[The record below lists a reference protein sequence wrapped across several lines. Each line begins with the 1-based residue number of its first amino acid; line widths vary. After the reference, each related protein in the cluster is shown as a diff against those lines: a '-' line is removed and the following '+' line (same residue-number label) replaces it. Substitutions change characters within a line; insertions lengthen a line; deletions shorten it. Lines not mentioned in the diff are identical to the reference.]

1 MLHLSW
7 YDYPG
12 KWIPPSKEDYL
23 CLRKKRYDH
32 KHLSTS
38 QRIYIEKG
46 LNDDLSFAAI
56 ARKLD
61 KHPSTIA
68 KEVKKYRTFQPRE
81 KDPKKPARCALFKEC
96 TLRFLCD
103 EKGCVKMCKSC
114 YDVKLQVSKCS
125 YLCPEYREPQCAS
138 ISKAP
143 FVCNHCARQRTC
155 NKNKA
160 YYIAQNADKSSQ
172 ELLVSCRQG
181 INQAPVDIA
190 MLDKLISPLLAQG
203 QSLAHIYAF
212 HGHEIPCSRKTLY
225 NYIDQGVF
233 TAKNID
239 LRRKVRYKC
248 KPRKT
253 GTRVSL
259 AAKEF
264 RIGRTYEDFQKFIQK
279 NPDIPV
285 VELDTVEGGRDNST
299 QAFLTLFFRNCSL
312 MLIFVLQEK
321 SQDQVIKVFDYLT
334 EKLGI
339 GVFQELFPVIL
350 TDNGVEFQFPERLE
364 CDKNGGI
371 RTKIFY
377 CNPNSSW
384 QKGRIEKNHE
394 YIRYVIPKGQSLDN
408 YKQGDACVLMNHI
421 NSEARDSLNGCT
433 PFRLS
438 KMLLNNRLHRLLCLQ
453 EIPADQVNL
462 KPSLLKK

>member
-1 MLHLSW
+1 MSKKKE
-7 YDYPG
+7 YDQ
-12 KWIPPSKEDYL
+12 
-23 CLRKKRYDH
+23 

-38 QRIYIEKG
+38 QRIHIEKG
-46 LNDDLSFAAI
+46 LNDGLSFAAI
-56 ARKLD
+56 ARKLN
-61 KHPSTIA
+61 KHPSTIT
-68 KEVKKYRTFQPRE
+68 KEVKKYRTFQPRD

-96 TLRFLCD
+96 TMRFLCD
-103 EKGCVKMCKSC
+103 TKDCVKMCKSC
-114 YDVKLQVSKCS
+114 YDVKLHVLKCS
-125 YLCPEYREPQCAS
+125 YLCPEYQEPCCDS

-143 FVCNHCARQRTC
+143 FVCNHCFRQRTC

-160 YYIAQNADKSSQ
+160 YYIAQNADKSSR

-181 INQAPVDIA
+181 INQDSADIA
-190 MLDKLISPLLAQG
+190 LLDDLISPLLAQG

-279 NPDIPV
+279 NPDLPI

-299 QAFLTLFFRNCSL
+299 QAFLTIFFRNCSL

-339 GVFQELFPVIL
+339 QVFQELFPVIL
-350 TDNGVEFQFPERLE
+350 TDNGVEFQFPARLE
-364 CDKNGGI
+364 CDKNGEI
-371 RTKIFY
+371 RTRIFY

-408 YKQGDACVLMNHI
+408 YKQKDACVLMNHI

-438 KMLLNNRLHRLLCLQ
+438 KMLLNNRLHQVLCLK
-453 EIPADQVNL
+453 EIPADQVSL
-462 KPSLLKK
+462 KTSLFKK

>member
-1 MLHLSW
+1 MPKKKE
-7 YDYPG
+7 YDQ
-12 KWIPPSKEDYL
+12 
-23 CLRKKRYDH
+23 

-38 QRIYIEKG
+38 QRIHIEKG
-46 LNDDLSFAAI
+46 LNDGLSFAAI
-56 ARKLD
+56 ARKLN

-96 TLRFLCD
+96 TMRFLCD
-103 EKGCVKMCKSC
+103 EKDCVKMCKSC
-114 YDVKLQVSKCS
+114 YDTKLLVSKCS
-125 YLCPEYREPQCAS
+125 YLCPEYREPCCDS
-138 ISKAP
+138 ISKSP
-143 FVCNHCARQRTC
+143 YVCNHCARQRTC
-155 NKNKA
+155 SKNKA

-181 INQAPVDIA
+181 INQDAVDIA
-190 MLDKLISPLLAQG
+190 LLDDLISPLLAQG

-264 RIGRTYEDFQKFIQK
+264 RIGRTYEDFQKFIQE
-279 NPDIPV
+279 NPDVPV

-339 GVFQELFPVIL
+339 KVFQELFPVIL
-350 TDNGVEFQFPERLE
+350 TDNGVEFQFPARLE
-364 CDKNGGI
+364 CDKNGEI
-371 RTKIFY
+371 RTRIFY

-408 YKQGDACVLMNHI
+408 YKQKDACILMNHI

-462 KPSLLKK
+462 KSSLLKK

>member
-1 MLHLSW
+1 MPKKKI
-7 YDYPG
+7 YDQ
-12 KWIPPSKEDYL
+12 
-23 CLRKKRYDH
+23 

-38 QRIYIEKG
+38 QRIHIEKG
-46 LNDDLSFAAI
+46 LNDGLSFAAI
-56 ARKLD
+56 ARKLN

-96 TLRFLCD
+96 TMRFLCD
-103 EKGCVKMCKSC
+103 EKDCVKMCKNC
-114 YDVKLQVSKCS
+114 YNTKLLVSKCS
-125 YLCPEYREPQCAS
+125 YLCPEYREPCCDS
-138 ISKAP
+138 ISKSP
-143 FVCNHCARQRTC
+143 YVCNHCARQRTC

-181 INQAPVDIA
+181 INQDAADIA
-190 MLDKLISPLLAQG
+190 LLDDLISPLLAQG

-264 RIGRTYEDFQKFIQK
+264 RIGRTYEDFQKFIQE
-279 NPDIPV
+279 NPDVPI
-285 VELDTVEGGRDNST
+285 VELDTVEGGRNNST
-299 QAFLTLFFRNCSL
+299 QVFLTIFFRNCSL

-339 GVFQELFPVIL
+339 KVFLELFPVIL
-350 TDNGVEFQFPERLE
+350 TDNGVEFQFPARLE
-364 CDKNGGI
+364 CDKNGEI
-371 RTKIFY
+371 RTRIFY

-384 QKGRIEKNHE
+384 QKGRIERNHE

-408 YKQGDACVLMNHI
+408 YKQKDACILMNHI

-438 KMLLNNRLHRLLCLQ
+438 KLLLNNRLHRLLCLQ

-462 KPSLLKK
+462 KSSLLKK

>member
-1 MLHLSW
+1 M
-7 YDYPG
+7 P
-12 KWIPPSKEDYL
+12 KKKE
-23 CLRKKRYDH
+23 YDH

-38 QRIYIEKG
+38 QRIHIEKG
-46 LNDDLSFAAI
+46 LNDGLSFAAI

-68 KEVKKYRTFQPRE
+68 KEVKKYRTLQPRE

-103 EKGCVKMCKSC
+103 KKDCVKMCKSC
-114 YDVKLQVSKCS
+114 YDIKLQVSKCS
-125 YLCPEYREPQCAS
+125 YLCSEYREPQCAS

-155 NKNKA
+155 NKEKA
-160 YYIAQNADKSSQ
+160 YYIAQNADQSSQ

-181 INQAPVDIA
+181 INQAPADIA
-190 MLDKLISPLLAQG
+190 MLDTLISPLLAQG

-264 RIGRTYEDFQKFIQK
+264 RIGRTYEDFQKFIQE

-299 QAFLTLFFRNCSL
+299 QAFLTIFFRNCSL

-339 GVFQELFPVIL
+339 KVFQELFPVIL

-364 CDKNGGI
+364 CDKNGEI

-394 YIRYVIPKGQSLDN
+394 YIRYVIPKSQSLDH
-408 YKQGDACVLMNHI
+408 YKQRDACVLMNHI

-438 KMLLNNRLHRLLCLQ
+438 KILLNNRLHRLLCLQ
-453 EIPADQVNL
+453 EIPGDQVHL

>member
-1 MLHLSW
+1 MLKNKSF
-7 YDYPG
+7 DQ
-12 KWIPPSKEDYL
+12 
-23 CLRKKRYDH
+23 

-38 QRIYIEKG
+38 QRIHIEKG
-46 LNDDLSFAAI
+46 LNDGLSFAAI

-81 KDPKKPARCALFKEC
+81 MDPKSPLRCSLFKEC
-96 TLRFLCD
+96 TMRFLCD
-103 EKGCVKMCKSC
+103 EKDCVKMCKTC
-114 YDVKLQVSKCS
+114 FDVKLRVSKCR
-125 YLCPEYREPQCAS
+125 YLCPEYKEPQCEL
-138 ISKAP
+138 IQKAP
-143 FVCNHCARQRTC
+143 YVCNSCSKIKRC

-160 YYIAQNADKSSQ
+160 FYIAQNADKSSQ
-172 ELLVSCRQG
+172 DLLVSCRQG
-181 INQAPVDIA
+181 INQDPADIA
-190 MLDKLISPLLAQG
+190 ILDELISPLLSQG

-239 LRRKVRYKC
+239 LRRRVRYKC

-253 GTRVSL
+253 ATRVSL

-264 RIGRTYEDFQKFIQK
+264 RIGRTYEDFQIYLQA
-279 NPDIPV
+279 NPMAPV

-299 QAFLTLFFRNCSL
+299 QAFMTVLFRNCSL
-312 MLIFVLQEK
+312 MLIFVLEKKTQEH
-321 SQDQVIKVFDYLT
+321 VIEVFDILS

-339 GVFQELFPVIL
+339 ETFKELFPVIL
-350 TDNGVEFQFPERLE
+350 TDNGTEFQFPTRIE
-364 CDKNGGI
+364 CDKNGEV
-371 RTKIFY
+371 RTMIFY

-384 QKGRIEKNHE
+384 QKGMIEKNHE
-394 YIRYVIPKGQSLDN
+394 YIRYVIAKGQSLDAYN
-408 YKQGDACVLMNHI
+408 QTDATILMNHI

-433 PFRLS
+433 PFKLS
-438 KMLLNNRLHRLLCLQ
+438 ELLLNNKLHKFLKLK
-453 EIPADQVNL
+453 EIPADEVSL
-462 KPSLLKK
+462 KASLLRK

>member
-1 MLHLSW
+1 M
-7 YDYPG
+7 P
-12 KWIPPSKEDYL
+12 KKKE
-23 CLRKKRYDH
+23 YDH

-38 QRIYIEKG
+38 QRIHIEKG
-46 LNDDLSFAAI
+46 LNDGLSFAAI
-56 ARKLD
+56 ARRLD

-68 KEVKKYRTFQPRE
+68 KEVKKYRTLQPRE

-103 EKGCVKMCKSC
+103 KKDCVKVCKSC
-114 YDVKLQVSKCS
+114 YDVKLQVSKCR
-125 YLCPEYREPQCAS
+125 YLCSEYREPQCAS

-155 NKNKA
+155 NKEKA
-160 YYIAQNADKSSQ
+160 YYIAQNADQSSQ

-181 INQAPVDIA
+181 INQAPADIA
-190 MLDKLISPLLAQG
+190 MLDTLISPLLAQG

-264 RIGRTYEDFQKFIQK
+264 RIGRTYEDFQKFIQE

-299 QAFLTLFFRNCSL
+299 QAFLTIFFRNCSL

-339 GVFQELFPVIL
+339 KVFQELFPVIL

-364 CDKNGGI
+364 CDKNGEI

-394 YIRYVIPKGQSLDN
+394 YIRYVIPKSQSLDH
-408 YKQGDACVLMNHI
+408 YKQRDACVLMNHI

-453 EIPADQVNL
+453 EIPGDQVHL

>member
-1 MLHLSW
+1 M
-7 YDYPG
+7 P
-12 KWIPPSKEDYL
+12 KKKE
-23 CLRKKRYDH
+23 YDH

-38 QRIYIEKG
+38 QRIHIEKG
-46 LNDDLSFAAI
+46 LNDGLSFAAI

-68 KEVKKYRTFQPRE
+68 KEVKKYRTLQPRE

-103 EKGCVKMCKSC
+103 KKDCVKMCKSC
-114 YDVKLQVSKCS
+114 YDVKLLVSKCS
-125 YLCPEYREPQCAS
+125 YLCSEYREPQCAS

-155 NKNKA
+155 NKEKA
-160 YYIAQNADKSSQ
+160 YYIAQNADQSSQ

-181 INQAPVDIA
+181 INQAPADIA
-190 MLDKLISPLLAQG
+190 MLDTLISPLLAQG

-239 LRRKVRYKC
+239 LHRKVRYKC

-264 RIGRTYEDFQKFIQK
+264 RIGRTYEDFQKFIQE

-299 QAFLTLFFRNCSL
+299 QAFLTIFFRNCSL

-339 GVFQELFPVIL
+339 KVFQELFPVIL

-364 CDKNGGI
+364 CDKNGEI

-394 YIRYVIPKGQSLDN
+394 YIRYVIPKSQSLDH
-408 YKQGDACVLMNHI
+408 YKQRDACVLMNHI

-453 EIPADQVNL
+453 EIPGDQVHL

>member
-1 MLHLSW
+1 M
-7 YDYPG
+7 P
-12 KWIPPSKEDYL
+12 KKKE
-23 CLRKKRYDH
+23 YDH

-38 QRIYIEKG
+38 QRIHIEKG
-46 LNDDLSFAAI
+46 LNDGLSFAAI

-68 KEVKKYRTFQPRE
+68 KEVKKYRTLQPRE

-103 EKGCVKMCKSC
+103 KKDCVKMCKSC

-125 YLCPEYREPQCAS
+125 YLCSEYREPQCAS

-155 NKNKA
+155 NKEKA
-160 YYIAQNADKSSQ
+160 YYIAQNADQSSQ

-181 INQAPVDIA
+181 INQAPADIA
-190 MLDKLISPLLAQG
+190 MLDTLISPLLAQG

-264 RIGRTYEDFQKFIQK
+264 RIGRTYEDFQKFIQE

-299 QAFLTLFFRNCSL
+299 QAFLTIFFRNCSL

-339 GVFQELFPVIL
+339 KVFQELFPIVL

-364 CDKNGGI
+364 CDKNGEI

-394 YIRYVIPKGQSLDN
+394 YIRYVIPKSQSLDH
-408 YKQGDACVLMNHI
+408 YKQRDACVLMNHI

-453 EIPADQVNL
+453 EIPGDQVHL

>member
-1 MLHLSW
+1 MRL
-7 YDYPG
+7 Y
-12 KWIPPSKEDYL
+12 
-23 CLRKKRYDH
+23 
-32 KHLSTS
+32 
-38 QRIYIEKG
+38 
-46 LNDDLSFAAI
+46 
-56 ARKLD
+56 
-61 KHPSTIA
+61 
-68 KEVKKYRTFQPRE
+68 FQSP
-81 KDPKKPARCALFKEC
+81 
-96 TLRFLCD
+96 
-103 EKGCVKMCKSC
+103 
-114 YDVKLQVSKCS
+114 Y
-125 YLCPEYREPQCAS
+125 
-138 ISKAP
+138 
-143 FVCNHCARQRTC
+143 VCNHCARQRTY

-160 YYIAQNADKSSQ
+160 YYIAQYVDRSYH

-181 INQAPVDIA
+181 INQNAADIA
-190 MLDKLISPLLAQG
+190 LLDDLISPLLAQG

-225 NYIDQGVF
+225 NYIEQGIF
-233 TAKNID
+233 TARNMD

-253 GTRVSL
+253 GTRISL
-259 AAKEF
+259 AAREF
-264 RIGRTYEDFQKFIQK
+264 RIGRTYDDFQKFIQA
-279 NPDIPV
+279 NPDVPV
-285 VELDTVEGGRDNST
+285 VEMDTVEGGRDNSN
-299 QAFLTLFFRNCSL
+299 QVFLTLFFRNCSL
-312 MLIFVLQEK
+312 MLIFVLQGKTQE
-321 SQDQVIKVFDYLT
+321 QIIKVFDYLT
-334 EKLGI
+334 EKLTI
-339 GVFQELFPVIL
+339 KVFRELFPVIL
-350 TDNGVEFQFPERLE
+350 TDNGTEFQFPERIE

-371 RTKIFY
+371 RTRVFY

-408 YKQGDACVLMNHI
+408 YTQRDACILMNHI

>member
-1 MLHLSW
+1 M
-7 YDYPG
+7 P
-12 KWIPPSKEDYL
+12 KKKE
-23 CLRKKRYDH
+23 YDH

-38 QRIYIEKG
+38 QRIHIEKG
-46 LNDDLSFAAI
+46 LNDGLSFAAI

-68 KEVKKYRTFQPRE
+68 KEVKKYRTLQPRE

-103 EKGCVKMCKSC
+103 KKDCVKVCKSC

-125 YLCPEYREPQCAS
+125 YLCSEYREPQCAS

-155 NKNKA
+155 NKEKA
-160 YYIAQNADKSSQ
+160 YYIAQNADQSSQ

-181 INQAPVDIA
+181 INQAPADIA
-190 MLDKLISPLLAQG
+190 MLDTLISPLLAQG

-264 RIGRTYEDFQKFIQK
+264 RIGRTYEDFQKFIQE

-299 QAFLTLFFRNCSL
+299 QAFLTIFFRNCSL

-339 GVFQELFPVIL
+339 KVFQELFPVIL

-364 CDKNGGI
+364 CDKHGEI

-394 YIRYVIPKGQSLDN
+394 YIRYVIPKSQSLDH
-408 YKQGDACVLMNHI
+408 YKQRDACVLMNHI

-453 EIPADQVNL
+453 EIPGDQVHL

>member
-1 MLHLSW
+1 M
-7 YDYPG
+7 P
-12 KWIPPSKEDYL
+12 KKKE
-23 CLRKKRYDH
+23 YDH

-38 QRIYIEKG
+38 QRIHIEKG
-46 LNDDLSFAAI
+46 LNDGLSFAAI

-68 KEVKKYRTFQPRE
+68 KEVKKYRTLQPRE

-103 EKGCVKMCKSC
+103 KKDCVKMCKSC

-125 YLCPEYREPQCAS
+125 YLCSEYREPQCAS

-155 NKNKA
+155 NKEKA
-160 YYIAQNADKSSQ
+160 YYIAQNADQSSQ

-181 INQAPVDIA
+181 INQAPADIA
-190 MLDKLISPLLAQG
+190 MLDTLISPLLAQG

-239 LRRKVRYKC
+239 LHRKVRYKC

-264 RIGRTYEDFQKFIQK
+264 RIGRTYENFQKFIQE

-299 QAFLTLFFRNCSL
+299 QAFLTIFFRNCSL

-339 GVFQELFPVIL
+339 KVFQELFPVLL

-364 CDKNGGI
+364 CDKNGEI

-394 YIRYVIPKGQSLDN
+394 YIRYVIPKSQSLDH
-408 YKQGDACVLMNHI
+408 YKQRDACVLMNHI

-453 EIPADQVNL
+453 EIPGDQVHL

>member
-1 MLHLSW
+1 M
-7 YDYPG
+7 P
-12 KWIPPSKEDYL
+12 KKKE
-23 CLRKKRYDH
+23 YDH

-38 QRIYIEKG
+38 QRIHIEKG
-46 LNDDLSFAAI
+46 LNDGLSFAAI

-68 KEVKKYRTFQPRE
+68 KEVKKYRTLQPRE

-103 EKGCVKMCKSC
+103 KKDCVKMCKSC

-125 YLCPEYREPQCAS
+125 YLCSEYREPQCAS

-155 NKNKA
+155 NKEKA
-160 YYIAQNADKSSQ
+160 YYIAQNADQSSQ

-181 INQAPVDIA
+181 INQAPADIA
-190 MLDKLISPLLAQG
+190 MLDTLISPLLAQG

-225 NYIDQGVF
+225 NYINQGVF

-264 RIGRTYEDFQKFIQK
+264 RIGRTYEDFQKFIQE

-299 QAFLTLFFRNCSL
+299 QAFLTIFFRNCSL

-339 GVFQELFPVIL
+339 KVFQELFPIIL

-364 CDKNGGI
+364 CDKNGEI

-394 YIRYVIPKGQSLDN
+394 YIRYVIPKSQSLDH
-408 YKQGDACVLMNHI
+408 YKQRDACVLMNHI

-453 EIPADQVNL
+453 EIPGDQVHL

>member
-1 MLHLSW
+1 M
-7 YDYPG
+7 P
-12 KWIPPSKEDYL
+12 KKKE
-23 CLRKKRYDH
+23 YDH

-38 QRIYIEKG
+38 QRIHIEKG
-46 LNDDLSFAAI
+46 LNDGLSFAAI

-68 KEVKKYRTFQPRE
+68 KEVKKYRTLQPRE

-103 EKGCVKMCKSC
+103 KKDCVKMCKSC
-114 YDVKLQVSKCS
+114 YDIKLQVSKCS
-125 YLCPEYREPQCAS
+125 YLCSEYREPQCAS

-155 NKNKA
+155 NKEKA
-160 YYIAQNADKSSQ
+160 YYIAQNADQSSQ

-181 INQAPVDIA
+181 INQAPADIA
-190 MLDKLISPLLAQG
+190 MLDTLISPLLAQG

-239 LRRKVRYKC
+239 LHRKVRYKC

-264 RIGRTYEDFQKFIQK
+264 RIGRTYEDFQKFIQE

-299 QAFLTLFFRNCSL
+299 QAFLTIFFRNCSL

-339 GVFQELFPVIL
+339 KVFQELFPVIL

-364 CDKNGGI
+364 CDKNGEI

-394 YIRYVIPKGQSLDN
+394 YIRYVIPKSQSLDH
-408 YKQGDACVLMNHI
+408 YKQRDACVLMNHI

-453 EIPADQVNL
+453 EIPGDQVHL

>member
-1 MLHLSW
+1 M
-7 YDYPG
+7 P
-12 KWIPPSKEDYL
+12 KKKE
-23 CLRKKRYDH
+23 YDH

-38 QRIYIEKG
+38 QRIHIEKG
-46 LNDDLSFAAI
+46 LNDGLSFAAI

-68 KEVKKYRTFQPRE
+68 KEVKKYRTLQPRE

-103 EKGCVKMCKSC
+103 KKDCVKMCKSC
-114 YDVKLQVSKCS
+114 YDVKLLVSKCS
-125 YLCPEYREPQCAS
+125 YLCSEYREPQCAS

-155 NKNKA
+155 NKEKA
-160 YYIAQNADKSSQ
+160 YYIAQNADQSSQ

-181 INQAPVDIA
+181 INQAPADIA
-190 MLDKLISPLLAQG
+190 MLDTLISPLLAQG

-239 LRRKVRYKC
+239 LHRKVRYKC

-264 RIGRTYEDFQKFIQK
+264 RIGRTYEDFQKFIQE

-299 QAFLTLFFRNCSL
+299 QAFLTIFFRNCSL

-339 GVFQELFPVIL
+339 KVFQELFPVIL

-364 CDKNGGI
+364 CDKNGEI

-394 YIRYVIPKGQSLDN
+394 YIRYVIPKGQSLDH
-408 YKQGDACVLMNHI
+408 YKQRDACVLMNHI

>member
-1 MLHLSW
+1 MPKKKE
-7 YDYPG
+7 YDQ
-12 KWIPPSKEDYL
+12 
-23 CLRKKRYDH
+23 

-38 QRIYIEKG
+38 QRIHIEKG
-46 LNDDLSFAAI
+46 LNDGLSFASI
-56 ARKLD
+56 ARKLE

-68 KEVKKYRTFQPRE
+68 KEVKKYRTFQPRA

-103 EKGCVKMCKSC
+103 EKGCVKMCKTC
-114 YDVKLQVSKCS
+114 YDVKLHLSKCT
-125 YLCPEYREPQCAS
+125 YLCPEYREPECAS

-143 FVCNHCARQRTC
+143 YVCNHCSRQRTC

-160 YYIAQNADKSSQ
+160 YYIARNADKSSQ

-181 INQAPVDIA
+181 INQAPADIA
-190 MLDKLISPLLAQG
+190 MLDGLISPLLAQG

-233 TAKNID
+233 TARNID
-239 LRRKVRYKC
+239 LRRKVRYRC

-264 RIGRTYEDFQKFIQK
+264 RIGRTYEDFQKFIRL

-285 VELDTVEGGRDNST
+285 VELDTVEGGRENST
-299 QAFLTLFFRNCSL
+299 KAFLTIFWRSCSL
-312 MLIFVLQEK
+312 MLIFVLEEK
-321 SQDQVIKVFDYLT
+321 SQEQVIKIFDFLT
-334 EKLGI
+334 EKLSVE
-339 GVFQELFPVIL
+339 VFRELFPVIL
-350 TDNGVEFQFPERLE
+350 TDNGVEFQSPERLE
-364 CDKNGGI
+364 CDKNGEP
-371 RTKIFY
+371 RTRIFY

-394 YIRYVIPKGQSLDN
+394 YIRYVIPKGQSLDS
-408 YKQGDACVLMNHI
+408 YTQRDAWILMNHI

-438 KMLLNNRLHRLLCLQ
+438 KMLLNNKLHRLLCLQ
-453 EIPADQVNL
+453 DIPADEVSL
-462 KPSLLKK
+462 KPDLLKK

>member
-1 MLHLSW
+1 M
-7 YDYPG
+7 P
-12 KWIPPSKEDYL
+12 KKKE
-23 CLRKKRYDH
+23 YDH

-38 QRIYIEKG
+38 QRIHIEKG
-46 LNDDLSFAAI
+46 LNDGLSFAAI

-68 KEVKKYRTFQPRE
+68 KEVKKYRTLQPRE
-81 KDPKKPARCALFKEC
+81 KDPKKPARCDLFKEC

-103 EKGCVKMCKSC
+103 KKDCVKMCKSC

-125 YLCPEYREPQCAS
+125 YLCSEYREPQCAS

-155 NKNKA
+155 NKEKA
-160 YYIAQNADKSSQ
+160 YYIAQNADQSSQ

-181 INQAPVDIA
+181 INQAPADIA
-190 MLDKLISPLLAQG
+190 MLDTLISPLLAQG

-264 RIGRTYEDFQKFIQK
+264 RIGRTYENFQKFIQE

-299 QAFLTLFFRNCSL
+299 QAFLTIFFRNCSL

-339 GVFQELFPVIL
+339 KVFQELFPVIL

-364 CDKNGGI
+364 CDKNGEI

-394 YIRYVIPKGQSLDN
+394 YIRYVIPKSQSLDH
-408 YKQGDACVLMNHI
+408 YKQRDACVLMNHI

-453 EIPADQVNL
+453 EIPGDQVHL